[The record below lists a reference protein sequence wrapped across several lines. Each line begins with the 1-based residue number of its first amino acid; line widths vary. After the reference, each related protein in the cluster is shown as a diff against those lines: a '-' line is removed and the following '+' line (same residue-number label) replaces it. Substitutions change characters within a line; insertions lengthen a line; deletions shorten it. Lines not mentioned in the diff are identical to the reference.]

1 MRPRVITWPA
11 PSATSISVLQTLG
24 LAGNLLL
31 NGSLNTSGKYT
42 SHVTYPGSLG
52 IPLITFPG
60 YTRTITLTSTN
71 DLSGDNF
78 TIVGMLNNSEISEVL
93 AGPNNTT
100 VTSVNAYDSIISITA
115 NAAVAAVSA
124 GTGTTGR
131 TAWISFDYD
140 MLVANYSV
148 QGVVTATTINY
159 TLFLTLDDPNVVAT
173 PTVFSP
179 ITALTGATTSQFASL
194 TNPINYM
201 NITINSSNTTGA
213 LVATFLQQGIA
224 S

>member
-1 MRPRVITWPA
+1 MRPRVITWPVA
-11 PSATSISVLQTLG
+11 SATSISALQTLAG
-24 LAGNLLL
+24 AGNLLL
-31 NGSLNTSGKYT
+31 NGSLNTSGNYT
-42 SHVTYPGSLG
+42 SHVTYPGSLA
-52 IPLITFPG
+52 IPLIIFSG

-71 DLSGDNF
+71 NLSGVNF
-78 TIVGMLNNSEISEVL
+78 TINGILNNAPLSEVL
-93 AGPNNTT
+93 AGPNNNT
-100 VTSVNAYDSIISITA
+100 VTSVNAYDAITSIST
-115 NAAVAAVSA
+115 NAAAAAVSA

-140 MLVANYSV
+140 MLVPNYSV

-159 TLFLTLDDPNVVAT
+159 TLFLTLDDPNVVTT

-179 ITALTGATTSQFASL
+179 VMALTGATTSQFASL

-201 NITINSSNTTGA
+201 NITINSSNATGA